1 MASII
6 CDVID
11 KDTVRCNG
19 TEYTAEERLTYH
31 DEWFWIYLGIYV
43 GLVLM
48 AGMMS
53 GLTMGLL
60 SLDLM
65 SLKVMKDG
73 GTPTERKHA
82 KKILPVVSRHHLLL
96 VTLLLANAA
105 AVESMPIFL
114 DKISDPITAI
124 VVSVTAVLIFGEV
137 IPQAI
142 CTRFGLAIGATL
154 APLVYCLMALFYI
167 IAWPMSKILDCLLG
181 KDHTTFYRRAQLK
194 VLVNLHG
201 PNGSNLPVQDSSEEQ
216 QGEHLSLDEV
226 LIIQGALDMKTKT
239 VEVAM
244 LPLDDVFMLSITD
257 KMDKATMSMVME
269 KAHSRIPIYDG
280 PYTNIIGVILVKSL
294 IMLDPDDS
302 TPISSLLDSQAG
314 RTVLFVD
321 EDMPLFDLLNIFQTG
336 KSHIAFVQ
344 KNTLRERQDDQADD
358 VQLLVTTAD
367 EDRASG
373 SSRSTGPIIGIITLE
388 DVIEELIQEEIID
401 ETDVYVDIHK
411 RVQVARAQKARRDQ
425 RILHSRQVSMEPGAA
440 EAGVV
445 TDPQVFMES
454 LDLSMMKSRSNPIMR
469 NDCEKD
475 VLDRQTSYSMP
486 AAESNINSDTEPL
499 LGPPVVYT

>member
-6 CDVID
+6 CDVVD
-11 KDTVRCNG
+11 KDIVRCNG
-19 TEYTAEERLTYH
+19 TDYKAEERLTYN

-73 GTPTERKHA
+73 GTPKERKHA
-82 KKILPVVSRHHLLL
+82 KKILPMVSRHHLLL

-114 DKISDPITAI
+114 DKISDPVTAI

-154 APLVYCLMALFYI
+154 SPLVYFLMAIFYI
-167 IAWPMSKILDCLLG
+167 IAWPLSKILDCLLG

-201 PNGSNLPVQDSSEEQ
+201 PNGSSLPPDDSSDEH
-216 QGEHLSLDEV
+216 QGEHLSIDEV

-239 VEVAM
+239 VKVAM

-257 KMDKATMSMVME
+257 RMDKATMLMVME

-294 IMLDPDDS
+294 ILLDPEDA
-302 TPISSLLDSQAG
+302 TPIRTLLHSQAVK
-314 RTVLFVD
+314 TVMFVD

-344 KNTLRERQDDQADD
+344 KSSSRERHDDQADD
-358 VQLLVTTAD
+358 VHLLVTTAD
-367 EDRASG
+367 EDCVSASAQ
-373 SSRSTGPIIGIITLE
+373 SSGPVVGIITLE

-411 RVQVARAQKARRDQ
+411 RIQVARAQKARRDQ
-425 RILHSRQVSMEPGAA
+425 RLLLKPFHSIFSDGEQDTVSSS
-440 EAGVV
+440 V
-445 TDPQVFMES
+445 
-454 LDLSMMKSRSNPIMR
+454 
-469 NDCEKD
+469 
-475 VLDRQTSYSMP
+475 
-486 AAESNINSDTEPL
+486 
-499 LGPPVVYT
+499 

>member
-19 TEYTAEERLTYH
+19 TDYIAEQILTYH

-48 AGMMS
+48 AGLMS

-114 DKISDPITAI
+114 DKISDPIIAV

-142 CTRFGLAIGATL
+142 CTRFGLAIGAAL
-154 APLVYCLMALFYI
+154 APLVYFLMAIFYV
-167 IAWPMSKILDCLLG
+167 IAWPMSKILDCVLG

-201 PNGSNLPVQDSSEEQ
+201 PNGSAVQPEDSSEEH
-216 QGEHLSLDEV
+216 QGEHLSIDEV

-239 VEVAM
+239 VKVAM

-257 KMDKATMSMVME
+257 KMDKATMMIVME
-269 KAHSRIPIYDG
+269 KAHSRVPIYDG
-280 PYTNIIGVILVKSL
+280 PYTNIVGVLLVKSL
-294 IMLDPDDS
+294 IFLDPEDA
-302 TPISSLLDSQAG
+302 TPISSLLHTQAG
-314 RTVLFVD
+314 RNVMFVD

-344 KNTLRERQDDQADD
+344 KNSSVERYEDHTDD
-358 VQLLVTTAD
+358 VQLLVTTA
-367 EDRASG
+367 EDDLISG
-373 SSRSTGPIIGIITLE
+373 RTQSSGPVIGIITLE

-411 RVQVARAQKARRDQ
+411 RIQVARAQKARRDQ
-425 RILHSRQVSMEPGAA
+425 RILLSRQVSKENQGAA
-440 EAGVV
+440 SEGV
-445 TDPQVFMES
+445 DPQELMES
-454 LDLSMMKSRSNPIMR
+454 LDLVSFK
-469 NDCEKD
+469 EKL
-475 VLDRQTSYSMP
+475 VSLILFLFFPFLLMGMYSIQ
-486 AAESNINSDTEPL
+486 NCFYCI
-499 LGPPVVYT
+499 